1 MEIKEILQKGFWTVF
16 ARGIGAGIMFVITIF
31 FARWLGVE
39 DYGIFY
45 LGLAHMN
52 ILAVFSRWGTDQV
65 LLKQVGIY
73 WKNNLE
79 IAKAY
84 SIVSIKLVLIISL
97 IFALLISGLSEVIAE
112 EIFNKPKFSEVLF
125 WFGPLIIF
133 TSVNF
138 TLAESYKGTGRFI
151 LSTYLQNVIA
161 SLIVFFLGSIFY
173 LLGKFNLIVAVQ
185 ILSIGSLIALIVSAS
200 LWKKIFNTNLKQSI
214 KIVQI
219 IKQGWPML
227 LITSGGL
234 ILLWSDIFIL
244 GIFGSADELGLY
256 SAASRVVGVTSLI
269 IVAINSI
276 TAPKY
281 ATLYNK
287 SDITELKKLSRNSFK
302 ITLFIGLISTITM
315 IIFSG
320 WILKIFGDE
329 FIAGVNILIILSFGQ
344 GCNIC
349 LGSTSYLLSMTGKE
363 KIMKKIMLS
372 TAIINIIFS
381 ILLFQI
387 FGSYGIALSTT
398 ISIIIWKFWSLI
410 EVKKH
415 LGFWITSLEKTN

>member
-1 MEIKEILQKGFWTVF
+1 
-16 ARGIGAGIMFVITIF
+16 
-31 FARWLGVE
+31 
-39 DYGIFY
+39 
-45 LGLAHMN
+45 
-52 ILAVFSRWGTDQV
+52 
-65 LLKQVGIY
+65 
-73 WKNNLE
+73 
-79 IAKAY
+79 
-84 SIVSIKLVLIISL
+84 
-97 IFALLISGLSEVIAE
+97 
-112 EIFNKPKFSEVLF
+112 
-125 WFGPLIIF
+125 
-133 TSVNF
+133 
-138 TLAESYKGTGRFI
+138 
-151 LSTYLQNVIA
+151 
-161 SLIVFFLGSIFY
+161 
-173 LLGKFNLIVAVQ
+173 
-185 ILSIGSLIALIVSAS
+185 
-200 LWKKIFNTNLKQSI
+200 
-214 KIVQI
+214 
-219 IKQGWPML
+219 ML

-234 ILLWSDIFIL
+234 VLLWSDILIL

-381 ILLFQI
+381 LLLFQI
-387 FGSYGIALSTT
+387 FGAYGIALSTT